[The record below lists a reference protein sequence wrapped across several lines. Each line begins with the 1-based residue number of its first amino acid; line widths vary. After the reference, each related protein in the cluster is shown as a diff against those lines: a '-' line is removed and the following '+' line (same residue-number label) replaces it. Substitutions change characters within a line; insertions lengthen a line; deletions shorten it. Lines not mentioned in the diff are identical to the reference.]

1 MDVIGGE
8 WWDGRVCGG
17 RVMWA
22 GLERRNDGV
31 VDEVRDRGW
40 RSIEVSRDGGADEQ
54 WDGGAEWVVDGE
66 TEGGGVVVGV
76 VGRRARDV
84 RECVGSD
91 RLWRTDGMGNGMWRD
106 REWAAERGTVLGV
119 VEVLHRSCE

>member
-1 MDVIGGE
+1 M
-8 WWDGRVCGG
+8 
-17 RVMWA
+17 
-22 GLERRNDGV
+22 
-31 VDEVRDRGW
+31 
-40 RSIEVSRDGGADEQ
+40 EVSRDGGAEEQ
-54 WDGGAEWVVDGE
+54 RDGGAEWVVGGE
-66 TEGGGVVVGV
+66 TEGGWGVVDA

-91 RLWRTDGMGNGMWRD
+91 RLWRTDGMGNEMWRD

>member
-1 MDVIGGE
+1 MDAIGGE
-8 WWDGRVCGG
+8 WWDGRVCGWSVLVVG
-17 RVMWA
+17 CVWA
-22 GLERRNDGV
+22 GLERQGEAV

-54 WDGGAEWVVDGE
+54 RDGGADWVVGGE
-66 TEGGGVVVGV
+66 TEGDWGVVGA

-91 RLWRTDGMGNGMWRD
+91 RLWGTDGLGNEMWRGRRD
-106 REWAAERGTVLGV
+106 EGRF
-119 VEVLHRSCE
+119 